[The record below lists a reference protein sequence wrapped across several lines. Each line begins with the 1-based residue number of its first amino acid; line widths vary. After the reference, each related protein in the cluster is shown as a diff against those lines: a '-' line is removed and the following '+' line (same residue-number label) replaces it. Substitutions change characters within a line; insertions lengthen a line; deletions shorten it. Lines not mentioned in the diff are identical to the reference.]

1 MKEPEIRQPGRFV
14 WRECG
19 RAFITDFGK
28 LHVSVR
34 RRGRCGVDLQ
44 WRVAE
49 VFGAQFL
56 GSGWRDTLDD
66 AILEAEALAIRET
79 GLLERNMRVARS
91 GKKRKSRAKGR

>member
-1 MKEPEIRQPGRFV
+1 MKEPERRQPGRFV

-19 RAFITDFGK
+19 RAFVTDFGK

-34 RRGRCGVDLQ
+34 RKGRRGVDLR

-56 GSGWRDTLDD
+56 GSGWHDTLDD
-66 AILEAEALAIRET
+66 AILEAESLAIREA
-79 GLLERNMRVARS
+79 GELERNIRAARS
-91 GKKRKSRAKGR
+91 RKKEARDE